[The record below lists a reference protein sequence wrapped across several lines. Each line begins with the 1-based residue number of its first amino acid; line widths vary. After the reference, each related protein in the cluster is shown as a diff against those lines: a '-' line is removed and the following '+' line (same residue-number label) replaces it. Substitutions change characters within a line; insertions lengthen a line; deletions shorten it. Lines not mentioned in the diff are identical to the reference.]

1 MPLKLSLLVLPFI
14 TDPCRTFTIFDF
26 NFDMMTSI
34 PYILG
39 KPLAHPICLL
49 LTLLHSKF
57 SKLKI
62 KTVNFFPMIIIL
74 TSGELALTA
83 TVVALHCYWFW
94 YWAFGWGYRPITVME
109 FDIQDGLET

>member
-1 MPLKLSLLVLPFI
+1 M
-14 TDPCRTFTIFDF
+14 
-26 NFDMMTSI
+26 
-34 PYILG
+34 
-39 KPLAHPICLL
+39 HPICLL
-49 LTLLHSKF
+49 PILLRSKF

-109 FDIQDGLET
+109 FDRQDGLET